1 MRYFI
6 SLLAFLAL
14 AVSANEVIND
24 NVGAKVMTGEYLLE
38 CNMYDGLRVI
48 DHEKITGTLNGKWTF
63 KDGGYAS
70 NCKVIK
76 GESL

>member
-6 SLLAFLAL
+6 SLLAVLAL

-24 NVGAKVMTGEYLLE
+24 SVDAKVMTGEYLLE

-63 KDGGYAS
+63 VDGGYAS
-70 NCKVIK
+70 SCEVIK
-76 GESL
+76 P